1 MANVADILRTY
12 GEIIADEEHET
23 TKGCFIRITTY
34 EYNSEVYVLVMKN
47 GQVVTIGEKN

>member
-1 MANVADILRTY
+1 MANVADVLRTY

-34 EYNSEVYVLVMKN
+34 KYNGEVYVLVMKN